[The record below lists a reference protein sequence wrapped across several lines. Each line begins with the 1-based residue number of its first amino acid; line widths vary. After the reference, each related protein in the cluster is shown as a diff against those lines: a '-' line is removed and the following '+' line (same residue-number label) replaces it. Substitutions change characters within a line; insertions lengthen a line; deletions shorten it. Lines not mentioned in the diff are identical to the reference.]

1 MVARLMD
8 VWSRRHDSPVLLG
21 RYVLLKTAIVILFL
35 IVLAGWDSH
44 SVVYEGF

>member
-1 MVARLMD
+1 MIGKLLDLWRRRLD
-8 VWSRRHDSPVLLG
+8 DPVLLG
-21 RYVLLKTAIVILFL
+21 RYLLLKTAIVILFL